1 MIYILRIA
9 ICPWRKVLVSWGFP
23 VREVGVWVKES
34 SSFMPG
40 NSERQK
46 DTKKGS
52 SRLPEVLINNVYFC
66 RKKGAAAKGR
76 EGREGG
82 IFLKEAHSIPHGD

>member
-1 MIYILRIA
+1 MA
-9 ICPWRKVLVSWGFP
+9 
-23 VREVGVWVKES
+23 
-34 SSFMPG
+34 G
-40 NSERQK
+40 NSRGLERL
-46 DTKKGS
+46 KKGS
-52 SRLPEVLINNVYFC
+52 SRLPEVLVNNVYFC